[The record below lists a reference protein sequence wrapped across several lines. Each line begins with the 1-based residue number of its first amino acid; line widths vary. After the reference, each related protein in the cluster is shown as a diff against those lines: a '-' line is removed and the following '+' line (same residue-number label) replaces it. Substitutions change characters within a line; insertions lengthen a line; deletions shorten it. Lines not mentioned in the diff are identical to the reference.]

1 MSGSRLRLVL
11 VICLVVVLCLAA
23 GCSDPT
29 TSSAASPTSTAATQA
44 GIAATVSTATSA
56 PPDQAGPAST
66 APTDTATVAA
76 TASTTTTWDGPQ
88 FPTDLFGFDARQPF
102 IDHDAT
108 KALNDPAYK
117 IVTTWVAIGNR
128 QDVPLPFAL
137 SDLQLWDAYDHRAPE
152 PADAEAYLFT
162 ETVTPIWTPALHE
175 GDIPPHAVVGGY
187 VSWKVPWYVWPMVLD
202 YRFRSEV
209 AHTSGRGIGWQA
221 TPLKDIDG
229 RYHYAIGRLFYRG
242 VVKALPDGTFKP
254 YAAITVAQFAT
265 MLVLAAAPYNQA
277 AFADDAGYL
286 AEAERA
292 GLATWGSKSAA
303 KKLTRLEVAL
313 AVARLANGQL
323 TAAPDSYALPFTDVP
338 SGSEND
344 LALLAYNHVIGGMTA
359 TTFVPDAPCSRGQA
373 CQMLALLLDPRY
385 REEAANALTIPPGA
399 MPPSGT

>member
-1 MSGSRLRLVL
+1 VGKALIFFKGGTMSGPQLRLTL
-11 VICLVVVLCLAA
+11 VICLVSALCLLT

-29 TSSAASPTSTAATQA
+29 TSSTEPSTSAATNE
-44 GIAATVSTATSA
+44 AAVVTTVSTATSMPA
-56 PPDQAGPAST
+56 DQAGPT
-66 APTDTATVAA
+66 TTVPAA
-76 TASTTTTWDGPQ
+76 TATTATTWNGPQ

-152 PADAEAYLFT
+152 PADAAAYLYT
-162 ETVTPIWTPALHE
+162 ETVTPIWTPALQE
-175 GDIPPHAVVGGY
+175 GDIPPHTVVGGY

-209 AHTSGRGIGWQA
+209 APTSGRGIGWQGPA
-221 TPLKDIDG
+221 LEDING
-229 RYHYAIGRLFYRG
+229 GNPYYYAIGRLFYGG
-242 VVKALPDGTFKP
+242 VVKALPDGTFQP
-254 YAAITVAQFAT
+254 YAPITVAQFAA

-277 AFADDAGYL
+277 GFADDAGYL
-286 AEAERA
+286 AEAVRA
-292 GLATWGSKSAA
+292 GLSTWGSKSAA

-313 AVARLANGQL
+313 AVARLAKGQL
-323 TAAPDSYALPFTDVP
+323 TAPPEGYALPFTDVP
-338 SGSEND
+338 AGSEND

-385 REEAANALTIPPGA
+385 RATRR
-399 MPPSGT
+399 

>member
-1 MSGSRLRLVL
+1 MSGSQLRPML
-11 VICLVVVLCLAA
+11 VIGLVAALCLLS

-29 TSSAASPTSTAATQA
+29 TPNTAPAASSATTTGTATAM
-44 GIAATVSTATSA
+44 STATSA

-66 APTDTATVAA
+66 APADTATVAA
-76 TASTTTTWDGPQ
+76 TATTAPTWNGPQ

-162 ETVTPIWTPALHE
+162 ETVTPIWTPALQE

-202 YRFRSEV
+202 YCFPAEV
-209 AHTSGRGIGWQA
+209 AHASGLGRGWQVM
-221 TPLKDIDG
+221 PIKDING
-229 RYHYAIGRLFYRG
+229 GNTYYYSIGRLFYRG
-242 VVKALPDGTFKP
+242 VVKALPDGTFQP
-254 YAAITVAQFAT
+254 YAPITVAQFAT

-277 AFADDAGYL
+277 TFADDAGYL

-303 KKLTRLEVAL
+303 KELTRLEVAL
-313 AVARLANGQL
+313 AVARLAKGQL
-323 TAAPDSYALPFTDVP
+323 TAPPESYALPFTDVP
-338 SGSEND
+338 ADSEND

-359 TTFVPDAPCSRGQA
+359 TTFVPDARCSRGQA

-385 REEAANALTIPPGA
+385 RATRR
-399 MPPSGT
+399 